1 MNICMIGYGM
11 MGTWHSEALRD
22 QDCCLH
28 TLVGRRPEAVKE
40 FAQRYDYQKYTTDL
54 NEALAD
60 PEVDAVIVASP
71 SEQHA
76 EMALACIEQGKPT
89 LLEIPIAMNLADAER
104 VVAAAEQHDVMLAM
118 VHPLRFP
125 PQREPLR
132 QRIAAGE
139 EHIRHIAGRFF
150 IHRLSNVGA
159 TGYQRSWTDNL
170 LWHHITHL
178 LDFGLWMLEP
188 VDSPIRIRD
197 VYSHYPA
204 LDPNT
209 GIPMETIIVIE
220 TEADQ
225 TLLVSG
231 SYYSSERLYDTFIV
245 TDQDSY
251 RFNILDATLTTKA
264 GSETVMKEQDNCA
277 LATQDFIA
285 ALREGRAPKVPGR
298 SVLPAMRIL
307 QQVQDRWDEKYGV
320 QSLPGRT

>member
-1 MNICMIGYGM
+1 MNIGMVGYGM

-28 TLVGRRPEAVKE
+28 TLVGRRAEAAEE
-40 FAQRYDYQKYTTDL
+40 FAKRYGYQKWTTNL
-54 NEALAD
+54 SEALAD
-60 PEVDAVIVASP
+60 PQIDAVIVASP

-76 EMALACIEQGKPT
+76 EMALACIEHGKPT

-104 VVAAAEQHDVMLAM
+104 VVAAAEQHHVTLGM
-118 VHPLRFP
+118 VHPMRFRSE
-125 PQREPLR
+125 REPLR

-150 IHRLSNVGA
+150 IHRLKNIGA

-170 LWHHITHL
+170 LWHHTTHL
-178 LDFGLWMLEP
+178 LDLGLWMLELEG
-188 VDSPIRIRD
+188 SPIRS

-209 GIPMETIIVIE
+209 DIPMELIIVVE

-251 RFNILDATLTTKA
+251 RLNIMEATLATKA
-264 GSETVMKEQDNCA
+264 GTQNILNEQDNCA
-277 LATQDFIA
+277 IATRDFVA
-285 ALREGRAPKVPGR
+285 ALKEGRAPKVPGH

-307 QQVQDRWDEKYGV
+307 QQVQDRWDAQYGA
-320 QSLPGRT
+320 QSLPGRAHK